1 MLLQNS
7 VNAAVGSTGMQAVA
21 LRIAG
26 DKAVFYGVRIVG
38 TQDTLL
44 DDTGSHYFYQSY
56 IEGTV
61 DFIFGRARSLYKVC
75 SESSDIC
82 SFLIMFFR

>member
-1 MLLQNS
+1 
-7 VNAAVGSTGMQAVA
+7 MQAVA

-26 DKAVFYGVRIVG
+26 DKAMFYGVRILG

-44 DDTGSHYFYQSY
+44 DDVGSHFFYKCY

-61 DFIFGRARSLYKVC
+61 DFIFGHARSIYKVRLQ
-75 SESSDIC
+75 
-82 SFLIMFFR
+82 FLSTTIFACHIILYII

>member
-1 MLLQNS
+1 
-7 VNAAVGSTGMQAVA
+7 MQAVA

-26 DKAVFYGVRIVG
+26 DKAMFNAVRILG

-44 DDTGSHYFYQSY
+44 DDIGSHYFYQSY

-61 DFIFGRARSLYKVC
+61 DFIFGRARSIYKVC
-75 SESSDIC
+75 IKN
-82 SFLIMFFR
+82 

>member
-1 MLLQNS
+1 
-7 VNAAVGSTGMQAVA
+7 MQAVA

-26 DKAVFYGVRIVG
+26 DKAMFYGVRILG

-61 DFIFGRARSLYKVC
+61 DFIFGRARSLYRVLMEKFEMC
-75 SESSDIC
+75 G
-82 SFLIMFFR
+82 SFLINNVLSLTCVIHYIV